1 MSKILTDK
9 EIADLILRVIDEQI
23 LDPDNHKEFVNNLA
37 IAITQSLGGCHSY
50 PDYIGDGLGYTVA
63 FNIDSFVPADGG
75 VFAKYD
81 TDVVWE
87 NGMEREQS
95 GVDILNGIHERL
107 VTNCASCENCRKCGT
122 TICGNDTENLSCW
135 EG

>member
-37 IAITQSLGGCHSY
+37 IAVTQSLGGWHSY
-50 PDYIGDGLGYTVA
+50 PDYIGDSLGYTVA

-87 NGMEREQS
+87 NGVETDKPVTLES
-95 GVDILNGIHERL
+95 LPETV